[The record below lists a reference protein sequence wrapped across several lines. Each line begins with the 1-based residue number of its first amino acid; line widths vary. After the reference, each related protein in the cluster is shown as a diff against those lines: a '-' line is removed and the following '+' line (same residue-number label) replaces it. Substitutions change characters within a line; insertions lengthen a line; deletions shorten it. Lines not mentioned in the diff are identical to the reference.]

1 MKLPVNIKQMLL
13 SKCYEYVEQRIDT
26 SRQAMNDAQASA
38 NEEGKSS
45 AGDKYETGRAMAQI
59 ERDKAAQQLDEAL
72 KLKSVLNTINSSL
85 ANDVVTL
92 GGLVMTES
100 DNFYLAI
107 SIGRVNVDGFDF
119 LVIAP
124 TSPIGQSL
132 LKLKKGN
139 QFSFN
144 RKVQVIQEIL

>member
-1 MKLPVNIKQMLL
+1 MKLPADIKQKLL
-13 SKCYEYVEQRIDT
+13 ARCFEYVDQRIET

-59 ERDKAAQQLDEAL
+59 ERDKAAQQLEEAL
-72 KLKSVLNTINSSL
+72 KLKSVLDSVNPTLTNE
-85 ANDVVTL
+85 AVTL
-92 GGLVMTES
+92 GSLVVTES
-100 DNFYLAI
+100 DRFYLAI
-107 SIGRVNVDGFDF
+107 SIGKAKVDGFDF
-119 LVIAP
+119 LIIAP
-124 TSPIGQSL
+124 TAPIGQAL

-144 RKVQVIQEIL
+144 KKTQVIQEIL